1 MERKFRL
8 NWIDMVHEAKLRRLK
23 QRFTQ
28 AKLAKIA
35 GVSTPTISRFENLD
49 KDIQLSSVFSILGVL
64 GLVDDRKLNFTS
76 ETVAY
81 IPDRM
86 VVLFWAEDGDRK
98 IRCEISWEALCD
110 HYNGDKRNSMQVFKE
125 NRFSIEHEIRRKY
138 LANKFEK
145 DGSIFI
151 RSEDL

>member
-8 NWIDMVHEAKLRRLK
+8 NWLDIVSEAKLRRLK
-23 QRFTQ
+23 QNYTQ
-28 AKLAKIA
+28 IKLAKIA
-35 GVSTPTISRFENLD
+35 GVSTPTLSRFENFD
-49 KDIQLSSVFSILGVL
+49 KDIQLSSVISILSVL

-76 ETVAY
+76 DEAVY

-86 VVLFWAEDGDRK
+86 VVIFWAEDGSRK
-98 IRCEISWEALCD
+98 IKCEISKEALCD
-110 HYNGDKRNSMQVFKE
+110 HYNGDNRNLLEVFKE

-145 DGSIFI
+145 DGSILI
-151 RSEDL
+151 KSEDL